1 MFVFNVFKSETEDWY
16 PEEIVERE
24 DIKVSLI
31 LYVQKFKNIL

>member
-1 MFVFNVFKSETEDWY
+1 MFVFNVFKSEPEDWY